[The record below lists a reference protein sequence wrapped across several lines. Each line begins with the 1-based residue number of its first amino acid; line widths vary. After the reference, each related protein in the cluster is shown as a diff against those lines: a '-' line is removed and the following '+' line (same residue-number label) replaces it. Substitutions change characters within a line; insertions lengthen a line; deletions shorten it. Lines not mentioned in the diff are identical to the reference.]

1 MEKDKSGNIYSG
13 LKITKRGADI
23 AVTVLGTLLL
33 FLFALVITCY

>member
-23 AVTVLGTLLL
+23 AVSVLGALLL
-33 FLFALVITCY
+33 FLLALAIFYS